1 MVKIIITVIN
11 TVNSMVIT
19 RNQKIFLGA
28 CITLILYSMFD
39 VNIAVG
45 Y

>member
-19 RNQKIFLGA
+19 RNQKIFLGR
-28 CITLILYSMFD
+28 CITLILYSIFD

>member
-11 TVNSMVIT
+11 TVDSMVIT
-19 RNQKIFLGA
+19 RNQKKILGGY
-28 CITLILYSMFD
+28 ITLILYSMFD

-45 Y
+45 N

>member
-19 RNQKIFLGA
+19 RNQKIFLGG

-39 VNIAVG
+39 VNKAVG